1 MDNRIA
7 LLGIIIEDMEKSA
20 TVNDLLHEYSR
31 YVIGRLGLPYRDRG
45 VAIISIA
52 MDAPNDVISALSGKL
67 GRLSGVQCKA
77 MYTK

>member
-7 LLGIIIEDMEKSA
+7 LLGIIIEDMEKST

-67 GRLSGVQCKA
+67 GRLNGVQCKA

>member
-52 MDAPNDVISALSGKL
+52 MDAPNEVISALSGKL
-67 GRLSGVQCKA
+67 GRLNGVQCKA

>member
-67 GRLSGVQCKA
+67 GRLNGVQCKA